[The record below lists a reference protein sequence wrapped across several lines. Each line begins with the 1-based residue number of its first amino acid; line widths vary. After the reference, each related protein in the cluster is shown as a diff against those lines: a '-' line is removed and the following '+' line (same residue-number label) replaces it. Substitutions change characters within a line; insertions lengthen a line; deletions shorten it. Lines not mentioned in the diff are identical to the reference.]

1 VVINFLTCR
10 VKLKERFQFPREP
23 LVIIRTRYC
32 ANAYKK
38 RDVDMSK
45 KSITVLGKPVD
56 FVYII
61 KDVDVDKVRLEKYAA
76 KCVGDIQS
84 AWENIGTE
92 QCTDQCE
99 KTMEIILQESITTIN
114 LTARAAVIGI
124 AAKNGGKIIKD
135 FVTDRSKGGRK
146 TYISELI
153 FFKEAT

>member
-1 VVINFLTCR
+1 
-10 VKLKERFQFPREP
+10 
-23 LVIIRTRYC
+23 
-32 ANAYKK
+32 
-38 RDVDMSK
+38 MSK

-114 LTARAAVIGI
+114 LAARANVIGI

-153 FFKEAT
+153 FFEEVT